1 MFIMKEEKDDL
12 KEDIVDLKK
21 KPRTATDAKN
31 AAGQN
36 PV

>member
-1 MFIMKEEKDDL
+1 MFKIDADNIF
-12 KEDIVDLKK
+12 EDIVDLKK
-21 KPRTATDAKN
+21 KPRTAIDAKN

>member
-1 MFIMKEEKDDL
+1 MFKIDADNISEE
-12 KEDIVDLKK
+12 IVDLKK